1 MANVCGM
8 REAVSFS
15 ICVTKCYVLSEHD
28 SYMSFWVTCRCV
40 VCVVLFVTSVVLT
53 VLLVQFMQTYTG
65 RILIAVNPFAKLSHM
80 YNMHMMEQ
88 YRGVQFGE
96 LSPHVFAIADASYK
110 YEICKPAYSI
120 LEIII
125 WSVM

>member
-1 MANVCGM
+1 
-8 REAVSFS
+8 
-15 ICVTKCYVLSEHD
+15 
-28 SYMSFWVTCRCV
+28 
-40 VCVVLFVTSVVLT
+40 
-53 VLLVQFMQTYTG
+53 
-65 RILIAVNPFAKLSHM
+65 
-80 YNMHMMEQ
+80 MMEQ

-125 WSVM
+125 IWSVM